1 MNLLDI
7 ILPGF
12 KGVPVDANFNYYS
25 SYTTLSTPPYY
36 GVSFPRLETRVFFFF
51 CEDSIHIYHKR
62 INTGMAPTCD
72 WMIKIVKVNKLYF
85 NSLLVSIVYRVSQSG
100 TMKYQCE

>member
-7 ILPGF
+7 MLPGF
-12 KGVPVDANFNYYS
+12 KGVPVDDNFNYYS
-25 SYTTLSTPPYY
+25 CYTTLSTTPYY
-36 GVSFPRLETRVFFFF
+36 GVSFPRLKTRAFFF

-85 NSLLVSIVYRVSQSG
+85 NSLLVSIVNRLYQSG
-100 TMKYQCE
+100 TMKCPCE

>member
-7 ILPGF
+7 MLPGF
-12 KGVPVDANFNYYS
+12 KGVPVDDNFNYYS
-25 SYTTLSTPPYY
+25 SYTTLSTTPYY
-36 GVSFPRLETRVFFFF
+36 GVSFPRPELFFF

-62 INTGMAPTCD
+62 INTGMDPACD

-85 NSLLVSIVYRVSQSG
+85 NSLLMSIVNRLYQSG

>member
-7 ILPGF
+7 MLPGF
-12 KGVPVDANFNYYS
+12 KGVPVDDNFNYYS

-72 WMIKIVKVNKLYF
+72 WMIKIVKVNKLYY
-85 NSLLVSIVYRVSQSG
+85 NSLFLSIVNRLYQSG

>member
-7 ILPGF
+7 MLPGF
-12 KGVPVDANFNYYS
+12 KGVPVDDNFNYYS

-51 CEDSIHIYHKR
+51 FSARTRYTFITSE
-62 INTGMAPTCD
+62 
-72 WMIKIVKVNKLYF
+72 
-85 NSLLVSIVYRVSQSG
+85 
-100 TMKYQCE
+100 